1 MRIDLNSDMG
11 ESYGRYTLG
20 EDAEIMRS
28 VTSINVACGW
38 HAGDP
43 AVMRETVAAAKAA
56 GVRVGAHPSYPDH
69 LGFGRRE
76 MALTRREARDYTLY
90 QLGALHA
97 FATAQGVPL
106 QHLKAHGALY
116 NVAARDR
123 EIALGI
129 AEAMAEFDPRL
140 IMVGLPDS
148 ELLRAARQVGL
159 PVAREAFADRA
170 YNEDGTLV
178 SRTLPGAVIHDGE
191 AVVARVLAMVQGK
204 VATITGKVIPIT
216 IETICLHG
224 DTPGAGALARKV
236 RQALEAAAVQVVP
249 LESLVA

>member
-20 EDAEIMRS
+20 EDAEIMRH

-43 AVMRETVAAAKAA
+43 AVMRKTVAAAKAA

-76 MALTRREARDYTLY
+76 MALTRQEARDYTLY

-97 FATAQGVPL
+97 FAAAQGIAL
-106 QHLKAHGALY
+106 QHVKPHGALY
-116 NVAARDR
+116 NVAVRDR

-129 AEAMAEFDPRL
+129 AEAMAEFDRRL
-140 IMVGLPDS
+140 ITVGLPDS
-148 ELLRAARQVGL
+148 ELLRAAAAVGL
-159 PVAREAFADRA
+159 RVAREAFADRA

-178 SRTLPGAVIHDGE
+178 SRTVQGAVIHDAE
-191 AVVARVLAMVQGK
+191 AVVARALAMVQGE
-204 VATITGKVIPIT
+204 VTAITGKVIPIT
-216 IETICLHG
+216 VETICLHG
-224 DTPGAGALARKV
+224 DTPGAAVLARSV
-236 RQALEAAAVQVVP
+236 RQALEAAQVQVVP
-249 LESLVA
+249 MENLVA

>member
-11 ESYGRYTLG
+11 ESFGRYTLG
-20 EDAEIMRS
+20 EDAEIMRH

-43 AVMRETVAAAKAA
+43 AVMRNTVAAAKAA
-56 GVRVGAHPSYPDH
+56 GVRVGAHPSYPDR

-76 MALTRREARDYTLY
+76 MALTRQEARDYTLY

-97 FATAQGVPL
+97 FATAQGMAL
-106 QHLKAHGALY
+106 QHVKAHGALY
-116 NVAARDR
+116 NVAVRDR

-129 AEAMAEFDPRL
+129 AEAMAEFDRRL

-148 ELLRAARQVGL
+148 ELLRAAAAVGL
-159 PVAREAFADRA
+159 RVAREAFADRA

-178 SRTLPGAVIHDGE
+178 SRKVPGAVIHDAE
-191 AVVARVLAMVQGK
+191 AVVARVLAMVQGR
-204 VATITGKVIPIT
+204 VTAVTGKVIPIT
-216 IETICLHG
+216 VETICLHG
-224 DTPGAGALARKV
+224 DTPGAAVLARSV
-236 RQALEAAAVQVVP
+236 RQALEAASVQVVP
-249 LESLVA
+249 LENLVA

>member
-20 EDAEIMRS
+20 EDAEIMRY

-43 AVMRETVAAAKAA
+43 AVMRQTVAAAKAA
-56 GVRVGAHPSYPDH
+56 GVRVGAHPSYPDR

-76 MALTRREARDYTLY
+76 MALTRQEARDYTLY

-97 FATAQGVPL
+97 FAAAQGIRL
-106 QHLKAHGALY
+106 QHVKAHGAFY
-116 NVAARDR
+116 NMAVRDR

-140 IMVGLPDS
+140 ITVGLPDS

-178 SRTLPGAVIHDGE
+178 SRKLPGAVIHDAE

-204 VATITGKVIPIT
+204 VSAVTGKVIPIAV
-216 IETICLHG
+216 ETICLHG
-224 DTPGAGALARKV
+224 DTPGAATLARKA

-249 LESLVA
+249 LENLVA

>member
-11 ESYGRYTLG
+11 ESFGRYTLG
-20 EDAEIMRS
+20 EDAEIMRH

-43 AVMRETVAAAKAA
+43 AVMRNTVAAAKAA

-76 MALTRREARDYTLY
+76 MALTRQEARDYTLY

-97 FATAQGVPL
+97 FAAAQGMAL
-106 QHLKAHGALY
+106 QHVKAHGALY
-116 NVAARDR
+116 NVAVRDR

-129 AEAMAEFDPRL
+129 AEAMAEFDRRL

-148 ELLRAARQVGL
+148 ELLRAAAAVGL
-159 PVAREAFADRA
+159 RVAREAFADRA

-178 SRTLPGAVIHDGE
+178 SRKVPGAVIHDAE
-191 AVVARVLAMVQGK
+191 AVVARVLAMVQGR
-204 VATITGKVIPIT
+204 VTAVTGKVIPIT
-216 IETICLHG
+216 VETICLHG
-224 DTPGAGALARKV
+224 DTPGAAVLARSV
-236 RQALEAAAVQVVP
+236 RQALEAASVQVVP
-249 LESLVA
+249 LENLVA

>member
-20 EDAEIMRS
+20 EDAEIMRH

-43 AVMRETVAAAKAA
+43 AVMRKTIAAAKAA

-76 MALTRREARDYTLY
+76 MALTRQEARDYTLY

-97 FATAQGVPL
+97 FAAAQGIAL
-106 QHLKAHGALY
+106 QHVKAHGAFY
-116 NVAARDR
+116 NVAVRDR

-129 AEAMAEFDPRL
+129 AEAMAEFDRRL

-148 ELLRAARQVGL
+148 ELTRAAAAVGL
-159 PVAREAFADRA
+159 RVAREAFADRA

-178 SRTLPGAVIHDGE
+178 SRKVPGAVIHDAD

-204 VATITGKVIPIT
+204 VTAITGKVSPIAV
-216 IETICLHG
+216 ETICLHG
-224 DTPGAGALARKV
+224 DTPGAAALARSV
-236 RQALEAAAVQVVP
+236 RRALEGTGVQVVP
-249 LESLVA
+249 MEKLVA

>member
-11 ESYGRYTLG
+11 ESFGRYTLG
-20 EDAEIMRS
+20 EDAEIMRH

-43 AVMRETVAAAKAA
+43 AVMRNTVAAAKAA

-76 MALTRREARDYTLY
+76 MALTRQEARDYTLY
-90 QLGALHA
+90 QLGALYA
-97 FATAQGVPL
+97 FATAQGMAL
-106 QHLKAHGALY
+106 QHVKAHGALY
-116 NVAARDR
+116 NVAVRDR

-129 AEAMAEFDPRL
+129 AEAMAEFDRRL

-148 ELLRAARQVGL
+148 ELLRAAAAVGL
-159 PVAREAFADRA
+159 RVAREAFADRA

-178 SRTLPGAVIHDGE
+178 SRKVPGAVIHDAE

-204 VATITGKVIPIT
+204 VTAVTGKVIPIT
-216 IETICLHG
+216 VETICLHG
-224 DTPGAGALARKV
+224 DTPGAAVLARSV
-236 RQALEAAAVQVVP
+236 RQALEGAGVQVVP
-249 LESLVA
+249 METLVT

>member
-20 EDAEIMRS
+20 EDAEVMRY

-43 AVMRETVAAAKAA
+43 AVMRQTVVAARVA

-69 LGFGRRE
+69 PGFGRRE
-76 MALTRREARDYTLY
+76 MVLTRQEARDYTLY

-97 FATAQGVPL
+97 FATAQGVRL
-106 QHLKAHGALY
+106 QHVKAHGAFY
-116 NVAARDR
+116 NVAVRDR

-140 IMVGLPDS
+140 IMVGLPES
-148 ELLRAARQVGL
+148 ELLRAAREVGL
-159 PVAREAFADRA
+159 RRAREGFADRA
-170 YNEDGTLV
+170 YNENGTLV
-178 SRTLPGAVIHDGE
+178 SRSLPGAVIHDAE
-191 AVVARVLAMVQGK
+191 VVVARVLAMVQGK
-204 VATITGKVIPIT
+204 VTAVTGKVIPIT
-216 IETICLHG
+216 VETVCLHG
-224 DTPGAGALARKV
+224 DTPGVAALARKV
-236 RQALEAAAVQVVP
+236 REALEAASVQVVP
-249 LESLVA
+249 LESLVG

>member
-20 EDAEIMRS
+20 EDAEILRF

-43 AVMRETVAAAKAA
+43 AVMRQTVAAAKAA
-56 GVRVGAHPSYPDH
+56 NVRVGAHPSYPDH

-76 MALTRREARDYTLY
+76 MALTRQEARDYTLY

-97 FATAQGVPL
+97 FAAAQGIPL
-106 QHLKAHGALY
+106 QHVKAHGAFY
-116 NVAARDR
+116 NVAVRDR

-129 AEAMAEFDPRL
+129 AEAMVEFDRRL

-148 ELLRAARQVGL
+148 ELLRAAKTLGL
-159 PVAREAFADRA
+159 RAAREAFADRA
-170 YNEDGTLV
+170 YNEDGRLV
-178 SRTLPGAVIHDGE
+178 PRKVPGAVIHDPE

-204 VATITGKVIPIT
+204 VTAVTGKVIPIAA
-216 IETICLHG
+216 ETICLHG
-224 DTPGAGALARKV
+224 DTPGAAALARKV
-236 RQALEAAAVQVVP
+236 RQALEAAGIQVVP
-249 LESLVA
+249 METLVA

>member
-11 ESYGRYTLG
+11 ESFGRYTLG
-20 EDAEIMRS
+20 EDAEIMRH

-43 AVMRETVAAAKAA
+43 AVMRNTVAAAKAA

-76 MALTRREARDYTLY
+76 MALTRQEARDYTLY
-90 QLGALHA
+90 QLGTLHA
-97 FATAQGVPL
+97 FATAQGMAL
-106 QHLKAHGALY
+106 QHVKAHGALY
-116 NVAARDR
+116 NVAVRDR

-129 AEAMAEFDPRL
+129 AEAMAEFDRRL

-148 ELLRAARQVGL
+148 ELLRAAAAVGL
-159 PVAREAFADRA
+159 RSAREAFADRA

-178 SRTLPGAVIHDGE
+178 SRKVPGAVIHDAE
-191 AVVARVLAMVQGK
+191 AVVARVLAMVQGR
-204 VATITGKVIPIT
+204 VTALTGKIIPIT
-216 IETICLHG
+216 VETICLHG
-224 DTPGAGALARKV
+224 DTPGAAVLARSV
-236 RQALEAAAVQVVP
+236 RQALEGAQVQVVAM
-249 LESLVA
+249 ENLVA

>member
-1 MRIDLNSDMG
+1 MRVDFNSDMG

-20 EDAEIMRS
+20 EDAEIMRY

-43 AVMRETVAAAKAA
+43 AVMRQTVAAAKAA
-56 GVRVGAHPSYPDH
+56 GVRVGAHPSYPDR

-76 MALTRREARDYTLY
+76 MALTRQEARDYTLY

-97 FATAQGVPL
+97 FAAAQGTRL
-106 QHLKAHGALY
+106 QHVKAHGAFY
-116 NVAARDR
+116 KVAVRDR

-129 AEAMAEFDPRL
+129 AEAMAEFDPHL

-159 PVAREAFADRA
+159 PVAREGFADRA
-170 YNEDGTLV
+170 YNEDGGLV
-178 SRTLPGAVIHDGE
+178 SRALAGAVIHDGE

-204 VATITGKVIPIT
+204 VTAITGKIIPIT
-216 IETICLHG
+216 VETICLHG
-224 DTPGAGALARKV
+224 DTPGAGALARRI

>member
-20 EDAEIMRS
+20 EDAELMRF

-43 AVMRETVAAAKAA
+43 AVMRQTVAAAKAA
-56 GVRVGAHPSYPDH
+56 GVRVGAHPSYPDP

-76 MALTRREARDYTLY
+76 MALTRHEARDYTLY

-97 FATAQGVPL
+97 FAAAQGLAL
-106 QHLKAHGALY
+106 QHVKAHGAFY
-116 NVAARDR
+116 NVAVRDR

-129 AEAMAEFDPRL
+129 AEAVAEFDRRL

-148 ELLRAARQVGL
+148 ELLRAASGL
-159 PVAREAFADRA
+159 GLRVAREAFADRA

-178 SRTLPGAVIHDGE
+178 SRKVPGAVIHDAE

-204 VATITGKVIPIT
+204 VTATTGKVIPIAV
-216 IETICLHG
+216 ETICLHG
-224 DTPGAGALARKV
+224 DTPGAAALARQV

-249 LESLVA
+249 LERLVA